1 MDPLQFIVP
10 VRIVTGA
17 DQPVT
22 EIYDAAQA
30 VVLLDGWAS
39 GREGP
44 LYKAALEACRSVAV
58 GAMPA
63 EEARRAFSH
72 FARVA
77 NILAKDSLDK
87 VAIGLDG
94 EVRPSYPRPH
104 D

>member
-1 MDPLQFIVP
+1 MDPLQFTVP

-22 EIYDAAQA
+22 EIYDASQA
-30 VVLLDGWAS
+30 AALLDGWPT
-39 GREGP
+39 GQDGP
-44 LYKAALEACRSVAV
+44 LYKAALEACRSVAA
-58 GAMPA
+58 GAVPA

-94 EVRPSYPRPH
+94 EVRPSYPRPR